1 MKYIKMILDLED
13 MLTDEQIAFK
23 LGKAIEASFFMVK
36 VVIIEV
42 NDADDSERATAGKD
56 A

>member
-1 MKYIKMILDLED
+1 MKYIKIILDLED

-36 VVIIEV
+36 VMIIEV
-42 NDADDSERATAGKD
+42 NNADDPERKNNSKD